1 MGIYLNLVGNDI
13 VFFLLILVFYI
24 FLKCVLYNKYC
35 GMFNDILVSLIIV
48 FFYIRFFIFSCC
60 KILFLKLL
68 MVLLKVN
75 LINK

>member
-35 GMFNDILVSLIIV
+35 GMFNEIYFKRIWKVRI
-48 FFYIRFFIFSCC
+48 C
-60 KILFLKLL
+60 KEKVILFLIKFE
-68 MVLLKVN
+68 
-75 LINK
+75 